1 MLGMANGMATTTK
14 FTITLDN
21 AQFEEIR
28 RIVAAGG
35 APSVSGFVKKAIET
49 ALHDTQDWDRML
61 DEMLEATGGPMTEA
75 EREWA
80 DAALGRHRSTKPKKG
95 RRS

>member
-1 MLGMANGMATTTK
+1 MLGMVNGMATTTK

-21 AQFEEIR
+21 AQFDEIK
-28 RIVAAGG
+28 RIVAAGES
-35 APSVSGFVKKAIET
+35 PSVSAFVKKAIDT
-49 ALHDTQDWDRML
+49 ALNDAQDWDRML
-61 DEMLEATGGPMTEA
+61 KEMLDATGGPMTEA

-80 DAALGRHRSTKPKKG
+80 NAALGHGKATKPKR

>member
-1 MLGMANGMATTTK
+1 MVGMVNGMASTTK
-14 FTITLDN
+14 FTITLDT
-21 AQFEEIR
+21 AQFEEIK
-28 RIVAAGG
+28 RIVAAGQ

-61 DEMLEATGGPMTEA
+61 DEMLEATGGPLTDA
-75 EREWA
+75 ERRWA
-80 DAALGRHRSTKPKKG
+80 DEILGHRPAKTRR